1 MPDVFDRAT
10 RSKIMSKIRS
20 KNTGIEKVL
29 KEALIRNGLTDFEMY
44 YGIIGKPD
52 FVFVKEKVA
61 IFCDS
66 LFWHGKKNIP
76 QTNREYWIAKF
87 QRNIRRDEVVTRTLK
102 KEGWVV
108 VRFYDNE
115 ILKDA
120 DKCAKRISKI
130 LNRIRGTP
138 QNNLQ

>member
-1 MPDVFDRAT
+1 MPDVFDKAT

-20 KNTGIEKVL
+20 KDTGVEKAF
-29 KEALIRNGLTDFEMY
+29 KEALIRNGLTDFEMHY
-44 YGIIGKPD
+44 KIMGKPD
-52 FVFVKEKVA
+52 FVFVKERVA
-61 IFCDS
+61 VFCDS

-87 QRNIRRDEVVTRTLK
+87 QRNMRRDKVVTQTLK
-102 KEGWVV
+102 KEGWKV

-120 DKCAKRISKI
+120 DRCAKKINKI
-130 LNRIRGTP
+130 LSRIRSSQKNDP
-138 QNNLQ
+138 Q

>member
-1 MPDVFDRAT
+1 MPDVFDKAT

-20 KNTGIEKVL
+20 KDTGVEKAF
-29 KEALIRNGLTDFEMY
+29 KEALIRNGLTDFEMHY
-44 YGIIGKPD
+44 KIMGKPD

-61 IFCDS
+61 VFCDS

-87 QRNIRRDEVVTRTLK
+87 QRNMRRDKVVTQTLK
-102 KEGWVV
+102 KEGWKV

-120 DKCAKRISKI
+120 DRCAKKINKI
-130 LNRIRGTP
+130 LSRIRSS
-138 QNNLQ
+138 QKNDLQ

>member
-1 MPDVFDRAT
+1 MPDIFDKAT

-20 KNTGIEKVL
+20 KNTGVEKAL

-44 YGIIGKPD
+44 YGIMGKPD
-52 FVFVKEKVA
+52 FAFVKERVA

-87 QRNIRRDEVVTRTLK
+87 QRNIKRDKVVTQTLR
-102 KEGWVV
+102 KEGWKV

-120 DKCAKRISKI
+120 DKCAKKIGKI
-130 LNRIRGTP
+130 LSRIRFF
-138 QNNLQ
+138 QRNNLQ

>member
-1 MPDVFDRAT
+1 MPDVFDKAT

-20 KNTGIEKVL
+20 KDTGVEKAF
-29 KEALIRNGLTDFEMY
+29 KEALIRNGLTDFEMHY
-44 YGIIGKPD
+44 KVMGKPD

-61 IFCDS
+61 VFCDS

-87 QRNIRRDEVVTRTLK
+87 QRNMRRDKVVTQTLK
-102 KEGWVV
+102 KEGWKV

-120 DKCAKRISKI
+120 DRCAKKINKI
-130 LNRIRGTP
+130 LSRIRSS
-138 QNNLQ
+138 QKNDLQ